1 MRPSL
6 SDVTFF
12 PLSDSRLMCDGTVK
26 DHYLKDL
33 TRHNGLKPYSDGSRH
48 AGYLVDAKIR
58 RGELRVRLDDDIVY
72 RVDSIYNDL
81 TGDFTGLSEVLIK
94 AFIHKKSDQT

>member
-12 PLSDSRLMCDGTVK
+12 PLADSRLMCDGTVK

-48 AGYLVDAKIR
+48 AGYLVDAKIKS
-58 RGELRVRLDDDIVY
+58 GDLFVRLDDQIVY
-72 RVDSIYNDL
+72 RIDSIYNDL
-81 TGDFTGLSEVLIK
+81 TSDFAGLSEVLTK
-94 AFIHKKSDQT
+94 AFIHKKSDSA

>member
-12 PLSDSRLMCDGTVK
+12 PLADSRLMCDGTIR
-26 DHYLKDL
+26 DHYLRDH
-33 TRHNGLKPYSDGSRH
+33 TRHNGLKPYKDGSRH
-48 AGYLVDAKIR
+48 SGYLVDAKIK
-58 RGELRVRLDDDIVY
+58 RGQLYLRLTDYIVY

-81 TGDFTGLSEVLIK
+81 TGDLDGLSEVLIK
-94 AFIHKKSDQT
+94 AFISKKSDQT

>member
-6 SDVTFF
+6 TDVTFF
-12 PLSDSRLMCDGTVK
+12 PLADSRVMCDGTVK
-26 DHYLKDL
+26 DHYLRDL
-33 TRHNGLKPYSDGSRH
+33 TRHNGLKPYQDGSRH
-48 AGYLVDAKIR
+48 AGTLVDAKIR
-58 RGELRVRLDDDIVY
+58 RGELRVRLDDDILY

-81 TGDFTGLSEVLIK
+81 AGDWTGLSEVLIK

>member
-12 PLSDSRLMCDGTVK
+12 PLADSRLMCDGSVK
-26 DHYLKDL
+26 DHYLRDL
-33 TRHNGLKPYSDGSRH
+33 KRHNGLMPYKDGSRH

-72 RVDSIYNDL
+72 RIDSIYNDL
-81 TGDFTGLSEVLIK
+81 AGDFAGLSEVLIK

>member
-12 PLSDSRLMCDGTVK
+12 SPPDSRVMCDGTVK
-26 DHYLKDL
+26 DHYLRDF
-33 TRHNGLKPYSDGSRH
+33 TRHNGLKPYQDGSRH
-48 AGYLVDAKIR
+48 AGTLVDAKIK

-72 RVDSIYNDL
+72 RVDSIYNDI
-81 TGDFTGLSEVLIK
+81 TGDLDGLSEVLIK